1 MFFSLFVLNV
11 EMRFFDKIN
20 WCFLLKGVLVIGLES
35 SYDCD
40 KYNKKLILEEKKF
53 ILYFYLKV
61 FEIICICIMVV

>member
-1 MFFSLFVLNV
+1 MKWDFLIKLIGV
-11 EMRFFDKIN
+11 
-20 WCFLLKGVLVIGLES
+20 LLKGVLVIGLES

-61 FEIICICIMVV
+61 CICIMVV

>member
-1 MFFSLFVLNV
+1 
-11 EMRFFDKIN
+11 MRFFDKIN

-61 FEIICICIMVV
+61 CICIMVVLNF